1 MVMIRFSVE
10 VVHGIGVLR
19 KFQGNGTSVLI
30 PGRLIRPAGG
40 FSQLLALPCPHGADQ
55 TAGLF
60 LIRLG
65 GAVRADF
72 PCADVVDLVRF
83 LDVRSVGCG
92 QVIDGPYAVS
102 CPAVPYMCG
111 GSVDIA
117 EEDRRTPRVGALPSA
132 SDAQDVDQR
141 VVVPALEPGG
151 ALVGSV
157 AHEQPEGV
165 IPRIVDSTT
174 LAYEEFGIPDAAV
187 GGEGRREQHLELCGW
202 HVLVLIS
209 PEESGLAVLG
219 ENRACGF
226 RQYVQLHVSILSRR
240 VCGEAS
246 GVLCLDPLFLLWRDC
261 GAGWILAG
269 AVRSS
274 MLDDCDSSG
283 MEGARFLPRLSR
295 YAVLVHVADHV
306 FDARGW
312 GVSDVEF
319 PLQELVRVDV
329 HPSYGCFG
337 CEGVHAVG
345 QWFGVVEVVL
355 GVRFGHPPR
364 VHRAIRGHGLENH
377 HGYILPRHVRA
388 NDRGNSGKSP
398 DYLLWRGCIAGLIL
412 AGAVAS
418 SLHPTSARRRVWGG
432 ARFLPRSSRY
442 AVLAHAAG
450 HVCGRVHS
458 GVIPVAR
465 THVLATGITVAPYSR
480 LVSMLQ
486 AWMRAGLR
494 VIVSPS
500 PPVTSTVSPVRA
512 PAASS
517 SCNDSGSVSSARGLL
532 RCGSHVMS
540 SMLMVV
546 SFPATFVASDRWN
559 LVGSDYFAVVGSR
572 DRSYPCRF
580 RASSPVRRLALVG
593 QEETRFLPRSSRY
606 TVVAYAADHADGRGV
621 SDVVEFPLQELV
633 RVDIH
638 LLYGC
643 LGRESGHTVRQWFG
657 VVEAVPG
664 VRFGHL
670 PRVNGAVRGH
680 GFENDHNHNSF
691 PATFMASIRGTVGI
705 SPGCFRCGGMAVPV
719 VFLAGTVASS
729 PASGDCYSSGV
740 GEARFLPRFAWYA
753 VPARAADHV
762 CGVWLVSYW
771 FV

>member
-1 MVMIRFSVE
+1 MIRFSVE
-10 VVHGIGVLR
+10 VVHGISVLR

-60 LIRLG
+60 LILLG

-261 GAGWILAG
+261 GAGLILAG

-283 MEGARFLPRLSR
+283 MEGARFLSRSSR
-295 YAVLVHVADHV
+295 YAVV
-306 FDARGW
+306 
-312 GVSDVEF
+312 
-319 PLQELVRVDV
+319 
-329 HPSYGCFG
+329 
-337 CEGVHAVG
+337 
-345 QWFGVVEVVL
+345 
-355 GVRFGHPPR
+355 
-364 VHRAIRGHGLENH
+364 
-377 HGYILPRHVRA
+377 
-388 NDRGNSGKSP
+388 
-398 DYLLWRGCIAGLIL
+398 L
-412 AGAVAS
+412 AGAVRPYRVRQ
-418 SLHPTSARRRVWGG
+418 SLLAGRG
-432 ARFLPRSSRY
+432 APRFLSPSSRY
-442 AVLAHAAG
+442 AVLAYAADHIMVISFPATFVASDRGSGSLTRLLVVAGSRCRLYPCRFRASSPVRRLALVGQGKTRFLPRLSRYVVLAHVAG
-450 HVCGRVHS
+450 HMCGRVYS
-458 GVIPVAR
+458 GVIPVVR
-465 THVLATGITVAPYSR
+465 TRVLATGITVAVYSC

-486 AWMRAGLR
+486 AWSCAGLR
-494 VIVSPS
+494 VIVLPS
-500 PPVTSTVSPVRA
+500 SPVTSRVWPVVAYRA
-512 PAASS
+512 SASCS
-517 SCNDSGSVSSARGLL
+517 ASGSVSSASGRVC
-532 RCGSHVMS
+532 CGSHVMS

-546 SFPATFVASDRWN
+546 SFPATFLASDRWN
-559 LVGSDYFAVVGSR
+559 LVGSDYFAVAGSR
-572 DRSYPCRF
+572 RRSYPCR
-580 RASSPVRRLALVG
+580 RRCVLPVLDDCYSSG
-593 QEETRFLPRSSRY
+593 TGKTRFLPCSSRY
-606 TVVAYAADHADGRGV
+606 TVLAQATIHACDVCGRGV
-621 SDVVEFPLQELV
+621 SDGAEFPLQEQV
-633 RVDIH
+633 WVDPH
-638 LLYGC
+638 LMHGFLDGC
-643 LGRESGHTVRQWFG
+643 DGHAVRQWFEDVETVPCVHVGDVPPVDGAVGSGCFESEHDHILSRRIATNDGAFIGFG
-657 VVEAVPG
+657 VVMLRAAGLRCGPM
-664 VRFGHL
+664 L
-670 PRVNGAVRGH
+670 ACAVRP
-680 GFENDHNHNSF
+680 F
-691 PATFMASIRGTVGI
+691 PCPT
-705 SPGCFRCGGMAVPV
+705 
-719 VFLAGTVASS
+719 
-729 PASGDCYSSGV
+729 SSGRRTW
-740 GEARFLPRFAWYA
+740 GGACFLPRFAWYA
-753 VPARAADHV
+753 VLAWFAGHAY
-762 CGVWLVSYW
+762 GVWLVSYW